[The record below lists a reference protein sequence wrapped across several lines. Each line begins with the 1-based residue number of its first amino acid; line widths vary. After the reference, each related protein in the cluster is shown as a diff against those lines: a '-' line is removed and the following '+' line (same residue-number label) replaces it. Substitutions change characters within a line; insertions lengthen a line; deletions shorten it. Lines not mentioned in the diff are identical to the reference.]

1 MKHNQDWTLEALTVI
16 RGWLP
21 FPPHSGLHSALP
33 PGSPGKTALAAGRT
47 TCRRHTTS
55 NRDADFTPRSSLPL
69 ACLFASRTTNSRTKP
84 SVKWGKGGCG
94 LVGCITRCSRDTAG
108 RLSPPWT
115 RHISINLLIWQH
127 GPRVNQNSRLLST
140 NAFFKFMDL
149 SGTPKQ
155 VCGPRV
161 HLTLNYS
168 CHVKELELHMT

>member
-47 TCRRHTTS
+47 TCRR
-55 NRDADFTPRSSLPL
+55 
-69 ACLFASRTTNSRTKP
+69 RTTLQSRCRFHSTVASPARLSLCLPHDELENKTLGQM
-84 SVKWGKGGCG
+84 GKRRMRRGLSAYWQRGCG
-94 LVGCITRCSRDTAG
+94 LAGCITRRSRDTAG

-127 GPRVNQNSRLLST
+127 GPRVNQNSRLLCHKCI
-140 NAFFKFMDL
+140 F
-149 SGTPKQ
+149 Q
-155 VCGPRV
+155 VYGPIW
-161 HLTLNYS
+161 HP
-168 CHVKELELHMT
+168 